1 MDQPAQRQTAPDL
14 GIVMVLPCSRH
25 VFVRPVIHLDQHA
38 WTEAQGEAFRFF
50 NGVPR
55 RLVPDNLRTGVDLPG
70 EVRAAGHF
78 GVGRSSGCG
87 SWLLVITNPS
97 IRRIFTVTGLHVIF
111 PIYDSLDT
119 AKFAHET

>member
-70 EVRAAGHF
+70 EVRAAGHVEPVAKGSWPAVLLMCIMC
-78 GVGRSSGCG
+78 GVG
-87 SWLLVITNPS
+87 
-97 IRRIFTVTGLHVIF
+97 VTGDIWR
-111 PIYDSLDT
+111 
-119 AKFAHET
+119 